1 MGSSAISP
9 WGLLGQACYG
19 KHEQARIPM
28 QQKKGLSERRKQLVR
43 TMSDLGDI
51 ILRLDE
57 LAKEHADNSAAAKGF
72 RQIVVSIEGT
82 RTALQSQYNE
92 LLVNAGS

>member
-1 MGSSAISP
+1 
-9 WGLLGQACYG
+9 
-19 KHEQARIPM
+19 M
-28 QQKKGLSERRKQLVR
+28 QQKKGPGERRKQLVR

-72 RQIVVSIEGT
+72 RQIVVAIEGT
-82 RTALQSQYNE
+82 RNALQSQYNE
-92 LLVNAGS
+92 LLTNAGG